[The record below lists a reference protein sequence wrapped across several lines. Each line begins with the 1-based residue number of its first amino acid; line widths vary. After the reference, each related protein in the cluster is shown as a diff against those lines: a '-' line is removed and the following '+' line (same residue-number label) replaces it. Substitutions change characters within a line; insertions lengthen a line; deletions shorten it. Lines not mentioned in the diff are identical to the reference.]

1 MSISASLNSN
11 KNDFDAMTDNNE
23 DIKITINIGNL
34 FDVKLN
40 IKRASEKYYR
50 DGAKKVNEM
59 WKQLSEI
66 DGDKS
71 SVNTKLAVIAL
82 KFASQL
88 YRTMEKASETVSANE
103 RKLAD
108 TSKMLDEFEHQ
119 LDDILINTK

>member
-1 MSISASLNSN
+1 
-11 KNDFDAMTDNNE
+11 MTDNNE

-40 IKRASEKYYR
+40 VKRASEEYYR
-50 DGAKKVNEM
+50 GGAKKVNEM

-71 SVNTKLAVIAL
+71 PVNTKLAVIAL

>member
-1 MSISASLNSN
+1 
-11 KNDFDAMTDNNE
+11 MTDNNE

-108 TSKMLDEFEHQ
+108 TSKMLDEFELQ

>member
-1 MSISASLNSN
+1 
-11 KNDFDAMTDNNE
+11 MTDNNE

-66 DGDKS
+66 DGD
-71 SVNTKLAVIAL
+71 
-82 KFASQL
+82 
-88 YRTMEKASETVSANE
+88 
-103 RKLAD
+103 
-108 TSKMLDEFEHQ
+108 
-119 LDDILINTK
+119 

>member
-1 MSISASLNSN
+1 
-11 KNDFDAMTDNNE
+11 MTDNNE

-71 SVNTKLAVIAL
+71 PVNTKLAVIAL

-88 YRTMEKASETVSANE
+88 HRTMEKASETVSANE

>member
-1 MSISASLNSN
+1 MKCLSVLPKHLFHSHHASLFLLRIRR
-11 KNDFDAMTDNNE
+11 K
-23 DIKITINIGNL
+23 
-34 FDVKLN
+34 
-40 IKRASEKYYR
+40 ASEKYYR

-71 SVNTKLAVIAL
+71 PVNTKLAVIAL